1 MASKVRRIA
10 TEQIGGKGT
19 IASDADAPPEFNLPG
34 GQVVEIWR
42 AGPRGFA
49 QPITREWSIEPPR
62 GGSLVRISEF
72 IPGETDG
79 DPWMHMTETI
89 DYAIILEGEVVLIT
103 DTGET
108 VVRQG
113 DVVVQQ
119 GANHAW
125 QNRSGKL
132 CRMAVVMIDSGPK

>member
-1 MASKVRRIA
+1 MARKVRRIA
-10 TEQIGGKGT
+10 TEQRSEGGA
-19 IASDADAPPEFNLPG
+19 IASDADTPAVFDLPG

-42 AGPRGFA
+42 AGSGGAA
-49 QPITREWSIEPPR
+49 QPASGEWSIEPPR
-62 GGSLVRISEF
+62 GGSLLRISEF

-79 DPWMHMTETI
+79 APWMHMTDTI
-89 DYAIILEGEVVLIT
+89 DYVIVLEGEVVLIT
-103 DTGET
+103 DAGET

-125 QNRSGKL
+125 QNRSGRL
-132 CRMAVVMIDSGPK
+132 CRMAVVMIDTGAK